1 MVIQLKTAMDIDI
14 GSCVAAVVGESG
26 IASMPTITSRE
37 GLANALI
44 GPIGR
49 LIAGASMH
57 GLRAE
62 DLTFTIPAELHKLC
76 RFTVFRDYE
85 SRSVLDV
92 VAGCLNIPPSRIAA
106 EYPTPDRARQAI
118 ESAEGMLREAQFELA
133 TVRQQRDN
141 LSAEVLGLRR
151 RLGDDH

>member
-1 MVIQLKTAMDIDI
+1 MVIQLKSVMDVDI
-14 GSCVAAVVGESG
+14 GSCVAAVVGASG
-26 IASMPTITSRE
+26 IAGMPTITSKE

-49 LIAGASMH
+49 IIAGASMH

-62 DLTFTIPAELHKLC
+62 DLTFTIPAELHMLC
-76 RFTVFRDYE
+76 RFTVFRDNE

-106 EYPTPDRARQAI
+106 EYPTPDRAWQTV
-118 ESAEGMLREAQFELA
+118 EFAEGMLSEAKLELA
-133 TVRQQRDN
+133 KVRQQRDN